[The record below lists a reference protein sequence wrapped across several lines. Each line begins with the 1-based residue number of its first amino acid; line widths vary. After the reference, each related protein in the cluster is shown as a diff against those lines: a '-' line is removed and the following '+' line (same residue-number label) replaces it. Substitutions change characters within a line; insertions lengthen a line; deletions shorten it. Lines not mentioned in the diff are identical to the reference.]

1 MSILS
6 DEAILAALDVGQI
19 EIEPF
24 DSKNLTPNGY
34 DLSIKE
40 IEIPKGQKCQRVK

>member
-6 DEAILAALDVGQI
+6 DEVILAALDVGQI

-24 DSKNLTPNGY
+24 DSENLTPNGY
-34 DLSIKE
+34 DFIKE
-40 IEIPKGQKCQRVK
+40 IEIPKGQSVRG